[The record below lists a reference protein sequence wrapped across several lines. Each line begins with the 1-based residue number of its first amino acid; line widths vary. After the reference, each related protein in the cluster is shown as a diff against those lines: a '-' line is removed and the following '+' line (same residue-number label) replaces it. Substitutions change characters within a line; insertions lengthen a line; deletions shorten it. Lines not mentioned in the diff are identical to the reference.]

1 MGRWDARDVVWGAV
15 ALLVSILFWAGAND
29 ILFNY
34 SERRASAS
42 YIGSLLLWGLVSFW
56 VGLGAWRR
64 TRWGHTSPRPAWRQ
78 FLLLEVVGLALGAA
92 VFSIAKVA

>member
-1 MGRWDARDVVWGAV
+1 MRRWQPRDVIWGVTAV
-15 ALLVSILFWAGAND
+15 LVSVLFWVGAND

-34 SERRASAS
+34 SEREANTP
-42 YIGSLLLWGLVSFW
+42 YIGSLLLLGLVSFW

-92 VFSIAKVA
+92 LFTILKLA